1 MELSFYNE
9 AQKVWDTITK
19 DVQQKPHDLDLS
31 LHQKLI
37 DVFHVGNY
45 YFYFFDIKNLSFTY
59 ISPGTKKVL
68 GFEPEE
74 LTVPLFMS
82 RIHPDDQA
90 VFLNHE
96 SAVID
101 FVKTLSNDRIGK
113 YKFSYD
119 YRVMNKSGHYVR
131 ILQQVVA
138 MQFEDN
144 NNLLLTMGV
153 HTDISHLKKNT
164 TSVLSFIGLDGEPSY
179 IDVNVK
185 EVYKVSGEIFTKRE
199 KEVLHFLLR
208 GMQSQEIARQLFIS
222 KHTVDTHRKNILAK
236 TNTKNT
242 IELAMKVVSQ
252 GLV

>member
-9 AQKVWDTITK
+9 AQKVWDNITR
-19 DVQQKPHDLDLS
+19 DAQPREQSFDLS
-31 LHQKLI
+31 LHQKLLDI
-37 DVFHVGNY
+37 FHVGNY
-45 YFYFFDIKNLSFTY
+45 YFYFFDIKNLTFSY
-59 ISPGTKKVL
+59 ISPGTKTVL

-74 LTVPLFMS
+74 VTVPLIMS

-96 SAVID
+96 SAIIE
-101 FVKTLSNDRIGK
+101 FVKKLPNDKVGK
-113 YKFSYD
+113 YKMSYD
-119 YRVMNKSGHYVR
+119 YRIMNKSGHYVR

-138 MQFEDN
+138 MQFEGN
-144 NNLLLTMGV
+144 NNLLVTMGV
-153 HTDISHLKKNT
+153 HTDISHLKKST

-185 EVYKVSGEIFTKRE
+185 EVYKETAEVFTKRE
-199 KEVLHFLLR
+199 KEILQYMLQGL
-208 GMQSQEIARQLFIS
+208 QSQEIAKKLFIS

-252 GLV
+252 GLL